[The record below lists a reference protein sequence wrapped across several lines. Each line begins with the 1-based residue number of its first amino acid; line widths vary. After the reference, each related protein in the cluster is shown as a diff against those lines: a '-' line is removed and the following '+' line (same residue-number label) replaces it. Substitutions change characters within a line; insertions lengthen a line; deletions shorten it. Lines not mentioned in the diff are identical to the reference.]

1 MSENRWSE
9 RPAISEDAAVAWTVE
24 AVDPD
29 GPVGMGLLREY
40 YTEIVDR
47 YWGRPQPSEVVDQV
61 LVEEPSHDLVPPT
74 GLLLAASYQGELAG
88 CGGFRVVSPDIAEL
102 TRVFLRPSLRGRG
115 GAAVLLAELERAA
128 VAVGLTTA
136 RLDTRK
142 DLVEARRLYARHGYV
157 EIPAFNDSPYADHWF
172 EKRLV

>member
-1 MSENRWSE
+1 MG
-9 RPAISEDAAVAWTVE
+9 WTVE
-24 AVDPD
+24 PVDPD
-29 GPVGMGLLREY
+29 GPVGLGLLREY

-47 YWGRPQPSEVVDQV
+47 YWGEPQPPEIVEQV
-61 LVEEPSHDLVPPT
+61 LVEEPSHDLTPPT
-74 GLLLAASYQGELAG
+74 GLLLALFQDGELAG
-88 CGGFRVVSPDIAEL
+88 CGGFRVFSPDIAEL

-115 GAAVLLAELERAA
+115 GAPVLLAELERAA
-128 VAVGLTTA
+128 VGLGLTTA

>member
-1 MSENRWSE
+1 MPANIAVREYAGNGMSENRWSE

-74 GLLLAASYQGELAG
+74 GLLLA
-88 CGGFRVVSPDIAEL
+88 SPDIAEL